1 MKIAYISDTHCDFYI
16 NSKATI
22 DEMKMFIKLYLPE
35 TPEAD
40 IAIVAG
46 DISHHNQQSINFLIA
61 LKEFYPRIACVGG
74 NHDLYLINN
83 DQRYDYNYN
92 SFKKHAEFKTLCE
105 DNDILYLDGTT
116 ITIDGITIG
125 GCMGWYEIGS
135 TYDWLEFMNDGHYI
149 LRYKPAPLAY
159 SSKECTFSPNQLFKE
174 ETAKIPECDVLIT
187 HVCQALHLTKNPNP
201 RYNDDQYNE
210 YYEADN
216 IHILKEKNI
225 KHHIFG
231 HSHTIAEFE
240 IDGIQFYSNCLGYPK
255 ENLAKGFK
263 ILELKAQYESN

>member
-1 MKIAYISDTHCDFYI
+1 MKIAYISDTHCDFYC

-22 DEMKMFIKLYLPE
+22 EEMKRFIELYLPE

-46 DISHHNQQSINFLIA
+46 DISHYNTQSINFLLA
-61 LKEFYPRIACVGG
+61 LKTIYPQVACLGG
-74 NHDLYLINN
+74 NHDLYLINS
-83 DQRYDYNYN
+83 DQRFQYNHD
-92 SFKKHAEFKTLCE
+92 SFKKLEEFKQQCI

-135 TYDWLEFMNDGHYI
+135 VYDWLSFMNDGHKI
-149 LRYKPAPLAY
+149 SRYKTVAGWHAETEP
-159 SSKECTFSPNQLFKE
+159 TFSPNQLFRD
-174 ETAKIPECDVLIT
+174 ETAKIPKCDVLVT
-187 HVCQALHLTKNPNP
+187 HVCQALHLDKHPNP
-201 RYNDDQYNE
+201 RYNDSYYNQ

-216 IHILKEKNI
+216 IHILKEKGI

-231 HSHTIAEFE
+231 HSHTVANFE
-240 IDGIQFYSNCLGYPK
+240 IYGIQFYSNCLGYPS
-255 ENLAKGFK
+255 EDLANGFK
-263 ILELKAQYESN
+263 ILEVNAK